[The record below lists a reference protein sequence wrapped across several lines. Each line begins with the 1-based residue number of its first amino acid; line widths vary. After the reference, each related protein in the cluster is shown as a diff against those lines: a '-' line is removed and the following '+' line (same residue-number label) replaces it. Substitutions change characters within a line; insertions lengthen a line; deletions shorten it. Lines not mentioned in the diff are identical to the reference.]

1 MLVVQRVQRVA
12 TNVACRASAATIVSI
27 CQKSFVKPEAYSH
40 KDFGCHCEVLRLWD
54 EDQSNAGVVA
64 QLIYCSI
71 EQCSVVNSV
80 IGATFVSNC
89 DAFASV
95 CVLPSILVEG
105 EGRMF
110 CCDVIDLQEEF

>member
-1 MLVVQRVQRVA
+1 VLVVQRVQCVA
-12 TNVACRASAATIVSI
+12 TNVACRASATIFVSVCI
-27 CQKSFVKPEAYSH
+27 ISDLIANSQE
-40 KDFGCHCEVLRLWD
+40 DLGCHCEVLRLWD

-71 EQCSVVNSV
+71 EQCSVINSV
-80 IGATFVSNC
+80 IGATLVSNC

-110 CCDVIDLQEEF
+110 CCDVIDLLEEF